1 MVFNKG
7 RYIKINSAT
16 NKKTS
21 VFYFHFTCQLCS
33 EDYVIGYDSSR
44 YGQIGSF
51 SCKCGAA
58 YHVTDLDGYLSPVT
72 VYHNSNKVAEI
83 TPYLSD

>member
-1 MVFNKG
+1 MVNPKG
-7 RYIKINSAT
+7 HYIKINSAT
-16 NKKTS
+16 NKETLA
-21 VFYFHFTCQLCS
+21 FYIHFTCQLCD
-33 EDYVIGYDSSR
+33 EDYVIGYDNSR

-72 VYHNSNKVAEI
+72 VFRNSNKVAEI
-83 TPYLSD
+83 TPSLGD